1 MQAAAYVILIVLQGL
16 ILISLWTILYQAVKQ
31 QGRLLL
37 RLDDLDHRLTE
48 AGLGAGPGTSTGQG
62 GLEVGTPV
70 TSPGLPDPDG
80 RLISLDDFRGK
91 RVLLVHWNPDCAF
104 CELLAPDLAQF
115 QADLRTSNV
124 QLVLASPED
133 AESNRELALEHGLT
147 CPILL
152 MPDDGPWPGRLSKT
166 RARRWRTCWMS
177 RVRWPNPWRWAA
189 TRSWPWLAGSSVT
202 EPRGSGSPASALCPK
217 AASSGTASRRV
228 PSLRRSACPTFA
240 AGRLPLRITEVG
252 GCSWSSRTRTAGPAR
267 NSAPHL
273 VRIHREYRD
282 GGLVVFMVTRGDV
295 AENRRKA
302 DRYGFE
308 FPVVLQDRWRL
319 SKEYGIFAMPVAF
332 LIDEEGIITRDVAQ
346 GVSEILALVPEQ
358 MVAVRT

>member
-1 MQAAAYVILIVLQGL
+1 MLQGF
-16 ILISLWTILYQAVKQ
+16 ILISLWTILYKAVKQ
-31 QGRLLL
+31 QGRMLL
-37 RLDDLDHRLTE
+37 RLDALDHRLTE

-70 TSPGLPDPDG
+70 TSPSLPDPDG

-91 RVLLVHWNPDCAF
+91 RVLLVRWNPDCAF

-115 QADLRTSNV
+115 QADLRTSKV
-124 QLVLASPED
+124 QLVLASPEG

-152 MPDDGPWPGRLSKT
+152 MPDDGPLARETFKDQGTPVAYLLDEQGKVAQPVAVGGDEILALARGVVGNRAKRIRLPGERPLSQS
-166 RARRWRTCWMS
+166 RIERNGLRW
-177 RVRWPNPWRWAA
+177 VA
-189 TRSWPWLAGSSVT
+189 
-202 EPRGSGSPASALCPK
+202 SP
-217 AASSGTASRRV
+217 
-228 PSLRRSACPTFA
+228 RRSACPTFA
-240 AGRLPLRITEVG
+240 AGRLPLRITEAGVY
-252 GCSWSSRTRTAGPAR
+252 SWSSRTRTAGPAR
-267 NSAPHL
+267 NSRPTSSGSTGSTAT
-273 VRIHREYRD
+273 
-282 GGLVVFMVTRGDV
+282 GAWSCSMVTRGDV

-332 LIDEEGIITRDVAQ
+332 LIDEEGIIMRDVAQ
-346 GVSEILALVPEQ
+346 GLAEILALVPEE
-358 MVAVRT
+358 MTAVRT

>member
-1 MQAAAYVILIVLQGL
+1 MQVAAYVILIVLQGF

-37 RLDDLDHRLTE
+37 RLDALDHRLTE

-70 TSPGLPDPDG
+70 TSPSLPDPDG

-115 QADLRTSNV
+115 QADMRTSKV
-124 QLVLASPED
+124 QLVLASPEG

-152 MPDDGPWPGRLSKT
+152 MPDDGPL
-166 RARRWRTCWMS
+166 ARETFKDQGTPVSRTCWMS
-177 RVRWPNPWRWAA
+177 RGRWPNPWRWAA
-189 TRSWPWLAGSSVT
+189 TRSWPWLAGSSAT

-217 AASSGTASRRV
+217 AASSGTASRWV
-228 PSLRRSACPTFA
+228 PSPRRSACPTFA
-240 AGRLPLRITEVG
+240 AGRLPLRITEAG
-252 GCSWSSRTRTAGPAR
+252 GCYWSSRTRTAGPAR
-267 NSAPHL
+267 NSRPTSSRL
-273 VRIHREYRD
+273 HREYRD
-282 GGLVVFMVTRGDV
+282 GDLVVLYGDAGGRRG
-295 AENRRKA
+295 KPPQS
-302 DRYGFE
+302 G
-308 FPVVLQDRWRL
+308 PVRL
-319 SKEYGIFAMPVAF
+319 
-332 LIDEEGIITRDVAQ
+332 R
-346 GVSEILALVPEQ
+346 VPGGAPGSLETIQ
-358 MVAVRT
+358 

>member
-1 MQAAAYVILIVLQGL
+1 MLFFFITAPPKRECDRLCVARTLPADLQLRQSNAYAGCSYVILIVLQGF
-16 ILISLWTILYQAVKQ
+16 ILISLWTILYKAVKQ

-37 RLDDLDHRLTE
+37 RLDALDHRLTE

-62 GLEVGTPV
+62 GLEVGTLV
-70 TSPGLPDPDG
+70 TSPSLPDPDG

-91 RVLLVHWNPDCAF
+91 RVLLVHWNPDGAF

-152 MPDDGPWPGRLSKT
+152 MPDDGPL
-166 RARRWRTCWMS
+166 ARETFKDQGTP
-177 RVRWPNPWRWAA
+177 VAYLLDEQGKVAQPVAVGGDE
-189 TRSWPWLAGSSVT
+189 TLALARGSSAN

-228 PSLRRSACPTFA
+228 PSPRRSACPTFA
-240 AGRLPLRITEVG
+240 AGRLPLRITEAG

-267 NSAPHL
+267 NSRPTSSGSTGSAAT
-273 VRIHREYRD
+273 
-282 GGLVVFMVTRGDV
+282 G
-295 AENRRKA
+295 A
-302 DRYGFE
+302 
-308 FPVVLQDRWRL
+308 W
-319 SKEYGIFAMPVAF
+319 SC
-332 LIDEEGIITRDVAQ
+332 
-346 GVSEILALVPEQ
+346 SW
-358 MVAVRT
+358 